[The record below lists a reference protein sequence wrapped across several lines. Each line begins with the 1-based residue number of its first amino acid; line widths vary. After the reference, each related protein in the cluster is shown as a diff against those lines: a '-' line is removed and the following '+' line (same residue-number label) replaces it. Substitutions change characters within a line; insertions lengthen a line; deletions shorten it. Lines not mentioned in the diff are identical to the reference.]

1 MEIKVG
7 DIINGFEIE
16 KISKD
21 PFVFGQ
27 IDIFVNAY
35 EENWQGDRSQVIFRV
50 MPKEKALASI
60 ELLKKHKNGEEYSI
74 EELIEDANS

>member
-50 MPKEKALASI
+50 MPKEKALVSI
-60 ELLKKHKNGEEYSI
+60 ELLKKQKNGEEYSI
-74 EELIEDANS
+74 EELLK